1 MHKVFLWMR
10 YGRCKKANARAG
22 NDLRQR
28 LDFYACMSSECVLQQ
43 NFDFDQPVNRDHSNS
58 LKYDGRQAM
67 FGSADVIPLWVAD
80 MDFAAPPAVTK
91 ALLQR
96 ANHPIYGYSSFPESV
111 YQALIDWL
119 QRRHGWRIERDWLLL
134 CPGVVPSLNAAVM
147 AFSNPGDAVIVQ
159 PPVYFPFFSAV
170 TDSGRSM
177 IQNPLRLENKQYHI
191 DFEHLE
197 ACAARAKMLLL
208 CSPHNPVG
216 RVWRKDELERLLAIA
231 EKYQLI
237 VFADEIHADLVYPP
251 AQHHTLQALSKHQK
265 NIITA
270 VAPSKT
276 FNVPGLNL
284 SALIIPDTSQRQALS
299 KVFERMHVSAAN
311 PFSMVAFE
319 AAYQHGDAWLDALLN
334 YLQQS
339 RDFVLAYVSEHLP
352 RIHAIVPEGTYLV
365 WLDCR
370 ELGLN
375 DAALKQFFI
384 QEAGVGL
391 SPGRLFGEA
400 GSGFMRMN
408 IAAPKSLITTALQG
422 IAVALRSR
430 AK

>member
-1 MHKVFLWMR
+1 
-10 YGRCKKANARAG
+10 
-22 NDLRQR
+22 
-28 LDFYACMSSECVLQQ
+28 LQQ
-43 NFDFDQPVNRDHSNS
+43 DFDFDQLVNRDHSNS
-58 LKYDGRQAM
+58 LKYDGREAM
-67 FGSADVIPLWVAD
+67 FGKHDVIPLWVAD
-80 MDFAAPPAVTK
+80 MDFASPPAVVN

-96 ANHPIYGYSSFPESV
+96 ANHPIYGYSSFPESI
-111 YQALIDWL
+111 YLALIAWL
-119 QRRHGWRIERDWLLL
+119 ERRHGWRIQREWLVL

-147 AFSNPGDAVIVQ
+147 AFTNPDDAVIVQ

-170 TDSGRSM
+170 TDSGRSL
-177 IQNPLRLENKQYHI
+177 IQNPLRLENNQYHI

-197 ACAARAKMLLL
+197 ACAAHAKMLLL

-231 EKYQLI
+231 VKYQLI

-251 AQHHTLQALSKHQK
+251 TRHQTLESLSRHRK

-284 SALIIPDTSQRQALS
+284 SALIIPDAAQRKALTN
-299 KVFERMHVSAAN
+299 VFECMHVSAAN

-319 AAYQHGDAWLDALLN
+319 AAYQHGDAWLDALLS
-334 YLQQS
+334 YLQQT
-339 RDFVLAYVSEHLP
+339 RDFVLAYVSAHLP
-352 RIHAIVPEGTYLV
+352 GVCAIVPEGTYLL

-370 ELGLN
+370 ELGMD

-384 QEAGVGL
+384 QQAGVGL

-408 IAAPKSLITTALQG
+408 IAAPRSLLTTALQR
-422 IAVALRSR
+422 IANALQSRS
-430 AK
+430 K

>member
-1 MHKVFLWMR
+1 
-10 YGRCKKANARAG
+10 
-22 NDLRQR
+22 
-28 LDFYACMSSECVLQQ
+28 LQQ
-43 NFDFDQPVNRDHSNS
+43 DFNFDQLVHRDHSNS
-58 LKYDGRQAM
+58 LKYDARQAM
-67 FGSADVIPLWVAD
+67 FGKADVIPLWVAD
-80 MDFAAPPAVTK
+80 MDFASPPAVTD

-96 ANHPIYGYSSFPESV
+96 AKHPIYGYSSFPEST

-119 QRRHGWRIERDWLLL
+119 KRRHGWQVEREWLLL

-147 AFSNPGDAVIVQ
+147 AFTKPEDAVIVQ

-170 TDSGRSM
+170 TDSGRSLL
-177 IQNPLRLENKQYHI
+177 QNPLRLQNGQYQI

-216 RVWRKDELERLLAIA
+216 RVWRKDELQRLLAIA
-231 EKYQLI
+231 EKYQLMI
-237 VFADEIHADLVYPP
+237 FADEIHADLVYPP
-251 AQHHTLQALSKHQK
+251 AQHLMLAPLSAHRK

-284 SALIIPDTSQRQALS
+284 SALIIPDAAQRQALS
-299 KVFERMHVSAAN
+299 NVFERMHVSAAN

-319 AAYQHGDAWLDALLN
+319 AAYQHGDAWLDALLS
-334 YLQQS
+334 YLQQT
-339 RDFVLAYVSEHLP
+339 RDFVIAYVSEHL
-352 RIHAIVPEGTYLV
+352 HGVQAIMPQGTYLI

-370 ELGLN
+370 ALGLD

-384 QEAGVGL
+384 QHAGVGL

-408 IAAPKSLITTALQG
+408 IAAPRSVIAAALQG
-422 IAVALRSR
+422 MADALQNRS
-430 AK
+430 K

>member
-1 MHKVFLWMR
+1 M
-10 YGRCKKANARAG
+10 
-22 NDLRQR
+22 
-28 LDFYACMSSECVLQQ
+28 QQ
-43 NFDFDQPVNRDHSNS
+43 DFDFDQLVNRDHSNS
-58 LKYDGRQAM
+58 LKYDARLAM
-67 FGSADVIPLWVAD
+67 FGNADVIPLWVAD
-80 MDFAAPPAVTK
+80 MDFASPPAVTE

-96 ANHPIYGYSSFPESV
+96 AKHPIYGYSSFPEST
-111 YQALIDWL
+111 YQVLIDWL
-119 QRRHGWRIERDWLLL
+119 KRRHGWHVEREWLLL
-134 CPGVVPSLNAAVM
+134 CLGVVPSLNAAVM
-147 AFSNPGDAVIVQ
+147 AFTQPEDAVIVQ

-170 TDSGRSM
+170 TDSGRSLLE
-177 IQNPLRLENKQYHI
+177 NPLRLQNKQYHI

-216 RVWRKDELERLLAIA
+216 RVWRKEELERLLAIA

-237 VFADEIHADLVYPP
+237 IFADEIHADLVYPP
-251 AQHHTLQALSKHQK
+251 AKHQILEPLSAHRK

-284 SALIIPDTSQRQALS
+284 SALIIPDAAQRQALS

-311 PFSMVAFE
+311 PFSMVGFE
-319 AAYQHGDAWLDALLN
+319 AAYQHGDAWLNALLS

-339 RDFVLAYVSEHLP
+339 RDFVISYVGKHLP
-352 RIHAIVPEGTYLV
+352 KVHAVVPEGTYLV

-370 ELGLN
+370 GLGLD

-384 QEAGVGL
+384 QHAGVGL

-408 IAAPKSLITTALQG
+408 IAAPRSVISAALQG
-422 IAVALRSR
+422 MADALQTRS
-430 AK
+430 K